1 MIKDDGIFINHILEC
16 IGSINEYTHGMNEDD
31 FLKNKLVQD
40 AVIRNFEVIG
50 EATKK
55 VSEDFRQRNP
65 EIPWRKMA
73 GMRDKLIHD
82 YIGVD
87 HFAVWAV
94 VDQILP
100 ELKRKLE
107 LLK

>member
-16 IGSINEYTHGMNEDD
+16 IESINEYTHGMNEDD

-94 VDQILP
+94 VAQILP